1 MELVNIDRCL
11 VDGAWRK
18 PGGEAITILNPATEE
33 PALTVTDA
41 STSDIDRAVAAARRA
56 FDSSDWRWKSPQERL
71 ALLTAAMDEMHK
83 RWQAELAPAFNTVCG
98 TPITVARGFEA
109 GATGILEDLTHT
121 IKDFAMEEVVVGV
134 GGRAGPGRP
143 ARLIHEPVGVVAAIA
158 PWNGQLYLTLTKLLP
173 ALAAGCTVVAKPG
186 PETAIE
192 ATVLAEALQSA
203 GVPDGVVNILPAG
216 REAGR
221 HLVEHPDVDMVAF
234 TGSTAAGKA
243 IMASVSGRLARLSLE
258 LGGKSAGIVLDDV
271 DMATTAGQL
280 LSGTILMTGQACAL
294 LSRILVPR
302 SRHDEVVEAFRAA
315 LAAVPFGDPT
325 KPETL
330 LGPLVNKVGADHVLD
345 LIGSAVGEGAQVV
358 AGGGR
363 PAAFD
368 RGFYVEPTILTGVDN
383 TMRVARE
390 EVFGPVYAVIPYDT
404 EDEAIRIAND
414 TPFGLAGAVL
424 TADPERGERVA
435 RRVRA
440 GVMSVNGFGLDPGVP
455 FGGFK
460 QSGIGRENGRAGLNM
475 FLETKAVH
483 YPNGGGPAAG

>member
-1 MELVNIDRCL
+1 
-11 VDGAWRK
+11 
-18 PGGEAITILNPATEE
+18 
-33 PALTVTDA
+33 
-41 STSDIDRAVAAARRA
+41 
-56 FDSSDWRWKSPQERL
+56 
-71 ALLTAAMDEMHK
+71 
-83 RWQAELAPAFNTVCG
+83 
-98 TPITVARGFEA
+98 
-109 GATGILEDLTHT
+109 
-121 IKDFAMEEVVVGV
+121 MEEVVVGV

-363 PAAFD
+363 PAAFE

-460 QSGIGRENGRAGLNM
+460 QSGIGRENGRAGLDM